1 MYGAGAAAGLRPGG
15 GHHGGAVDI
24 EVTYEQQSAREMLA
38 YINEF
43 RTGSDAWVWNKYGA
57 KVDINNLSA
66 LTYDYTLEQVAMQRA
81 AEIAMHFDHTRPN
94 GNSCFTAF
102 PASGYTTIGENIAAG
117 QNTAWEAF
125 TSWQETNED
134 YSGQGHRRNMLN
146 ENFNVIGIGHVV
158 YNGVHYWT
166 HALGYTANPNT
177 TQTAAASGAQTV
189 TVVVDSSQIVGT
201 TLQHTA
207 SPASVTLR
215 PGETAAVPTVTT
227 TFRMAETWP
236 SSAKVTTTST
246 PAWTVGNTGV
256 AAIAGGQLKGVALG
270 STTLQSTVNGTTVSV
285 PVTVVPFSLQDA
297 QVSLSPTSVAY
308 NGKAQ
313 TPAVT
318 VIYNGKTLTKNTDYT
333 VSYQQNTAVGTAKA
347 IVTGQGNY
355 NGVVERTFTITA
367 CSHSWNGGTVTT
379 PATCTTAGVRTYT
392 CTKCGDQKTETIAT
406 TGHSWDSGKVT
417 TAATC
422 TAAGVKTYTCTT
434 CGATK
439 TETIAATGHK
449 IATQNAKAATC
460 AAAGYTGDQVCTV
473 CGVTVTKGTTIA
485 ATGHSWDSGKVTTAA
500 TCTAAGVKTYTCT
513 ACGATKTEAIAA
525 TGHKPTTQNA
535 KAATC
540 AAEGYTGDQVCTICG
555 VTVTKGTTIAAKDH
569 SWDSGKVTTA
579 ATCTAAGVKTYT
591 CTTCGATKTE
601 TIAATGHKIATQ
613 NAKAA
618 TCTAAGYT
626 GDQVCTVCGVTVTKG
641 TTIAAKGHSWDSGK
655 VTTAAT
661 ATTDGVKTYTCTAC
675 SATRTEKIPATGAVT
690 PTPTPVHNCP
700 SAVFTDVDISQYYHA
715 GVDWAVLNGV
725 TNGTSATTFSPGAT
739 CTRAQVVTFLWRAKG
754 SPEPQ
759 STVNPFT
766 DVKSSDYYY
775 KAVLWAVEKGITNGT
790 SATAFSPADQ
800 CTRAHVVTFL
810 WRTEGKPAGGSGNPF
825 GDVPAG
831 AYYTD
836 AVLWAVARGIT
847 NGTSA
852 TTFSP
857 GSGCTRAQVVTFL
870 YRDLA

>member
-460 AAAGYTGDQVCTV
+460 
-473 CGVTVTKGTTIA
+473 
-485 ATGHSWDSGKVTTAA
+485 
-500 TCTAAGVKTYTCT
+500 
-513 ACGATKTEAIAA
+513 
-525 TGHKPTTQNA
+525 
-535 KAATC
+535 
-540 AAEGYTGDQVCTICG
+540 
-555 VTVTKGTTIAAKDH
+555 
-569 SWDSGKVTTA
+569 
-579 ATCTAAGVKTYT
+579 
-591 CTTCGATKTE
+591 
-601 TIAATGHKIATQ
+601 
-613 NAKAA
+613 
-618 TCTAAGYT
+618 TAAGYT

>member
-485 ATGHSWDSGKVTTAA
+485 A
-500 TCTAAGVKTYTCT
+500 
-513 ACGATKTEAIAA
+513 
-525 TGHKPTTQNA
+525 
-535 KAATC
+535 
-540 AAEGYTGDQVCTICG
+540 
-555 VTVTKGTTIAAKDH
+555 
-569 SWDSGKVTTA
+569 
-579 ATCTAAGVKTYT
+579 
-591 CTTCGATKTE
+591 
-601 TIAATGHKIATQ
+601 
-613 NAKAA
+613 
-618 TCTAAGYT
+618 
-626 GDQVCTVCGVTVTKG
+626 
-641 TTIAAKGHSWDSGK
+641 KGHSWDSGK

>member
-367 CSHSWNGGTVTT
+367 CSHSWNGGTVTP

-485 ATGHSWDSGKVTTAA
+485 A
-500 TCTAAGVKTYTCT
+500 
-513 ACGATKTEAIAA
+513 
-525 TGHKPTTQNA
+525 
-535 KAATC
+535 
-540 AAEGYTGDQVCTICG
+540 
-555 VTVTKGTTIAAKDH
+555 KD
-569 SWDSGKVTTA
+569 
-579 ATCTAAGVKTYT
+579 
-591 CTTCGATKTE
+591 
-601 TIAATGHKIATQ
+601 
-613 NAKAA
+613 
-618 TCTAAGYT
+618 
-626 GDQVCTVCGVTVTKG
+626 
-641 TTIAAKGHSWDSGK
+641 HSWDSGK

>member
-1 MYGAGAAAGLRPGG
+1 M
-15 GHHGGAVDI
+15 DI

-355 NGVVERTFTITA
+355 DGVVERTFTITA
-367 CSHSWNGGTVTT
+367 CSHSWNSGTVTT

-392 CTKCGDQKTETIAT
+392 CTKCGDQKTETIA
-406 TGHSWDSGKVT
+406 
-417 TAATC
+417 
-422 TAAGVKTYTCTT
+422 
-434 CGATK
+434 
-439 TETIAATGHK
+439 
-449 IATQNAKAATC
+449 
-460 AAAGYTGDQVCTV
+460 
-473 CGVTVTKGTTIA
+473 
-485 ATGHSWDSGKVTTAA
+485 ATGHSWDSGTVTTAA

-513 ACGATKTEAIAA
+513 A
-525 TGHKPTTQNA
+525 
-535 KAATC
+535 
-540 AAEGYTGDQVCTICG
+540 
-555 VTVTKGTTIAAKDH
+555 
-569 SWDSGKVTTA
+569 
-579 ATCTAAGVKTYT
+579 
-591 CTTCGATKTE
+591 CGATKTE

>member
-1 MYGAGAAAGLRPGG
+1 M
-15 GHHGGAVDI
+15 DI

-355 NGVVERTFTITA
+355 DGVVERTFTITA
-367 CSHSWNGGTVTT
+367 CSHSWNSGTVTT

-392 CTKCGDQKTETIAT
+392 CTKCGDQKTETIAA
-406 TGHSWDSGKVT
+406 TGHSWDSGTVT

-422 TAAGVKTYTCTT
+422 TAAGVKTYTCTA

-460 AAAGYTGDQVCTV
+460 TAEGYTGDQVCTV

-485 ATGHSWDSGKVTTAA
+485 AKGHSWDSGTVTTAA
-500 TCTAAGVKTYTCT
+500 TCTASGVKTYTCT

-540 AAEGYTGDQVCTICG
+540 AAE
-555 VTVTKGTTIAAKDH
+555 
-569 SWDSGKVTTA
+569 
-579 ATCTAAGVKTYT
+579 
-591 CTTCGATKTE
+591 
-601 TIAATGHKIATQ
+601 
-613 NAKAA
+613 
-618 TCTAAGYT
+618 GYT

>member
-406 TGHSWDSGKVT
+406 TGHSWDSGTVT

-422 TAAGVKTYTCTT
+422 TA
-434 CGATK
+434 
-439 TETIAATGHK
+439 
-449 IATQNAKAATC
+449 
-460 AAAGYTGDQVCTV
+460 
-473 CGVTVTKGTTIA
+473 
-485 ATGHSWDSGKVTTAA
+485 S
-500 TCTAAGVKTYTCT
+500 GVKTYTCT